1 MVTLDFGDSLRI
13 EPGHGVRY
21 EGTWTGDG
29 DGKDLVSQALDLL
42 GEQRRVHV
50 TKRVPPGAGLG
61 GGSSDAAEVLA
72 AAGYDNL
79 EHAARLGADV
89 AFSLVGGRARVR
101 GIGEIVEALPYRDQ
115 TVTLLTPPL
124 HCSTPLVYRAWDDLG
139 GPAGEHG
146 NDLEEAALQ
155 VQPELAQWRDRL
167 SEHAGTRARLAGS
180 GSTWFVE
187 GAFPGE
193 EMVVARTTPQRS
205 SA

>member
-1 MVTLDFGDSLRI
+1 MLVPARAPNLDQVLPETADLFAPAKLTLSLRVMGVRADGMHLIDAEMVTLDFGDSLRI

-101 GIGEIVEALPYRDQ
+101 GIGEIVEALPY
-115 TVTLLTPPL
+115 
-124 HCSTPLVYRAWDDLG
+124 
-139 GPAGEHG
+139 
-146 NDLEEAALQ
+146 
-155 VQPELAQWRDRL
+155 L
-167 SEHAGTRARLAGS
+167 SLIHI
-180 GSTWFVE
+180 
-187 GAFPGE
+187 
-193 EMVVARTTPQRS
+193 
-205 SA
+205 